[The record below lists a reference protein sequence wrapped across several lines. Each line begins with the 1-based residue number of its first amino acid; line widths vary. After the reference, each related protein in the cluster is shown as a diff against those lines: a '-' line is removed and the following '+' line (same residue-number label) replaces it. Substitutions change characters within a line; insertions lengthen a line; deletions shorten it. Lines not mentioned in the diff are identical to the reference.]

1 MIDLIRNYQLDIML
15 FFSGACALLIPLTWV
30 TTTLSRERK
39 WLLTLLELIS
49 ALLLIFDRF
58 AYIYRGDP
66 SSLGYWMVR
75 ISNFIVFSMQ
85 ICVLEALN
93 MYLCDLFL
101 REGKLEKAPKL
112 LIINNYYFF
121 SALLLLVISQFTGLY
136 YTFTPDN
143 VYQRSALMPLCY
155 VFPLMMMIHQM
166 ISIILYRKHLSRR
179 MFIPLLLNAVLPF
192 AATIAQF
199 FLYGLSLTNLTFVW
213 MVILLYHFALFDMSA
228 AIKEAQAREIATWQE
243 EEKRIYRLFG
253 QTAEALATAIDA
265 KDKYTHGH
273 STRVA
278 DYSVKIARALGK
290 SEEDVQKV
298 YYAALLHDVG
308 KIGVP
313 DVIIN
318 KDGKLT
324 DEEFA
329 QIKLHPVHGN
339 KILSR
344 INESPYL
351 SIGAHYHHERYDG
364 RGYPTGLKGE
374 DIPEIARII
383 AVADSYDAMTSKR
396 SYRDPLPQQK
406 VREEL
411 YKGIGTQFDPEF
423 ARLMIAFIDL
433 DTSYTMQEGDQRT
446 NQAVTTRLTCGE
458 LYSEYTEGTELNDRI
473 ARFRLYS
480 KPENGFA
487 TEESFPSLVLFDSL
501 DGRIHLE
508 DFKKKDLLYFEYARI
523 CLDGEVVHEGV
534 RRVAQ
539 TRQNGS
545 DITLAPDAS
554 TEERGLRYDI
564 QAVRQKDHVLIHIE
578 SMYQTLEITLALP
591 DSTRF
596 AYLAIT
602 GSHCAITGIHMERD
616 DEPVPA
622 RYITRIAP
630 LVSYIDG
637 APKGN
642 LPNLQIDGW
651 RTDST
656 GGIPLKGKTVI
667 SFHSRSLPMSRLIW
681 HCPFILIFTSDNA
694 LVTGDHFREF
704 GLIRLDGETWL
715 SDTHAENIIE
725 AEQTKDF
732 KGWNDW
738 KEKHKEG
745 VDITVTL
752 VREGNTIT
760 METENLGLA
769 LHSKTVIKD
778 DIKDVYAAITGDQCA
793 ITNIHISDSD

>member
-1 MIDLIRNYQLDIML
+1 MIEYIRNNQLDIML
-15 FFSGACALLIPLTWV
+15 FFSGACAVLIPLTWV
-30 TTTLSRERK
+30 TTTLSCKRK
-39 WLLTLLELIS
+39 WMLTLIELSS

-66 SSLGYWMVR
+66 SNLGYWMVR
-75 ISNFIVFSMQ
+75 ISNFFVFSMQ
-85 ICVLEALN
+85 VFELEALN
-93 MYLCDLFL
+93 IYLSDLF
-101 REGKLEKAPKL
+101 RCEGKLKRTPKL
-112 LIINNYYFF
+112 LSVNNYFF
-121 SALLLLVISQFTGLY
+121 IAAMLLLIISQFTGLY

-155 VFPLMMMIHQM
+155 VFPFMMMIHLM
-166 ISIILYRKHLSRR
+166 ITIIQFRPHLRRR
-179 MFIPLLLNAVLPF
+179 MFIPLLLNTLLPF
-192 AATIAQF
+192 IATIAQF

-213 MVILLYHFALFDMSA
+213 MVILLYHFALFDMDE
-228 AIKEAQAREIATWQE
+228 AIKEAKERELMTLQD

-313 DVIIN
+313 DSIIN

-344 INESPYL
+344 ISESPYL

-411 YKGIGTQFDPEF
+411 FKGIGTQFDPEF
-423 ARLMIAFIDL
+423 ARLMISFIDT
-433 DTSYTMQEGDQRT
+433 DTSYIMQEGEQFT
-446 NQAVTTRLTCGE
+446 NQAVTTRLRCSD
-458 LYSEYTEGTELNDRI
+458 LYTERTEGSELNDRI
-473 ARFRLYS
+473 TRLRLYS
-480 KPENGFA
+480 KPEKGYDA
-487 TEESFPSLVLFDSL
+487 EKSLPSLVLFGSL
-501 DGRIHLE
+501 DGRIHLD

-523 CLDGEVVHEGV
+523 SLDGEVISEGT

-545 DITLAPDAS
+545 DITLEPDAS

-564 QAVRQKDHVLIHIE
+564 QAVRQKDHVQIRIE
-578 SMYQTLEITLALP
+578 NMYQTLEITIALP
-591 DSTRF
+591 DNTRF
-596 AYLAIT
+596 AYLAVT
-602 GSHCAITGIHMERD
+602 GSHCEITNIHIEHD
-616 DEPVPA
+616 VQPVPA
-622 RYITRIAP
+622 RYIMRIAP
-630 LVSYIDG
+630 PVSYIEG
-637 APKGN
+637 APTGD

-651 RTDST
+651 RTDSS
-656 GGIPLKGKTVI
+656 GGIPMKGKTVI
-667 SFHSRSLPMSRLIW
+667 TFHSRSLPTSRLIW
-681 HCPFILIFTSDNA
+681 HCPFIVIYTSDNS
-694 LVTGDHFREF
+694 LVTGENFREF
-704 GLIRLDGETWL
+704 GLIRLDGETWM
-715 SDTHAENIIE
+715 SDIHAENIIE
-725 AEQTKDF
+725 AEQTAAF

-738 KEKHKEG
+738 KEKNKEG
-745 VDITVTL
+745 VDYTITL
-752 VREGNTIT
+752 VREGNTIS

-769 LHSKTVIKD
+769 LHTKTVINDDVKD
-778 DIKDVYAAITGDQCA
+778 IYAAITGDQCA
-793 ITNIHISDSD
+793 ITGIHISDSE

>member
-30 TTTLSRERK
+30 TTTLSRKRK
-39 WLLTLLELIS
+39 WLLTLLELFS
-49 ALLLIFDRF
+49 VLLLIFDRF

-93 MYLCDLFL
+93 IYLCDLFL
-101 REGKLEKAPKL
+101 REGKLEKTPKL
-112 LIINNYYFF
+112 LIINKYYFF

-155 VFPLMMMIHQM
+155 VFPFMMMIHQM

-179 MFIPLLLNAVLPF
+179 MFIPLLLNTVLPF

-199 FLYGLSLTNLTFVW
+199 FLYGLSLTNLTSVW
-213 MVILLYHFALFDMSA
+213 MVILLYHFALLDMDA
-228 AIKEAQAREIATWQE
+228 AIKEAQARETATWQE

-290 SEEDVQKV
+290 SEEDVRKV

-313 DVIIN
+313 DTIIN

-406 VREEL
+406 VKEEL
-411 YKGIGTQFDPEF
+411 FKGIGTQFDPEY
-423 ARLMIAFIDL
+423 ARLMITFIEQ

-446 NQAVTTRLTCGE
+446 NQAVTTRLTCSE

-480 KPENGFA
+480 EPEKGFDA
-487 TEESFPSLVLFDSL
+487 EKSLPSLVLFDSL
-501 DGRIHLE
+501 DSRIHLD
-508 DFKKKDLLYFEYARI
+508 DFKKKDLQYFEYARI
-523 CLDGEVVHEGV
+523 RLDGEVVSEGT

-545 DITLAPDAS
+545 DITLAPDAF

-616 DEPVPA
+616 EDPVPA

-630 LVSYIDG
+630 LISYIDG
-637 APKGN
+637 APKGD

-667 SFHSRSLPMSRLIW
+667 AFHSRSFPMSRLIW

-704 GLIRLDGETWL
+704 ELIRLDGETWQ
-715 SDTHAENIIE
+715 SDTHAENTIE
-725 AEQTKDF
+725 AEQTNDF

-793 ITNIHISDSD
+793 ITDIHISASD

>member
-1 MIDLIRNYQLDIML
+1 MIDFIRNNQLDLML
-15 FFSGACALLIPLTWV
+15 FFSGACAVLIPLTWV
-30 TTTLSRERK
+30 TTTLSQKRK
-39 WLLTLLELIS
+39 WLLTLIELSS

-58 AYIYRGDP
+58 AYIFRGDP
-66 SSLGYWMVR
+66 SNVGYWMVR
-75 ISNFIVFSMQ
+75 ISNFLVFSMQ
-85 ICVLEALN
+85 ICELEALN
-93 MYLCDLFL
+93 MYLSDLFL
-101 REGKLEKAPKL
+101 SEGKLEKTPKVLAVNHYFFFAAMLL
-112 LIINNYYFF
+112 LI
-121 SALLLLVISQFTGLY
+121 ISQFTGLY

-155 VFPLMMMIHQM
+155 VFPFLMMIHM
-166 ISIILYRKHLSRR
+166 LITIIRFRSHLSCR
-179 MFIPLLLNAVLPF
+179 MFVPLLLNTLLPF
-192 AATIAQF
+192 VATIAQF
-199 FLYGLSLTNLTFVW
+199 FLYGLSLTNLTSVW
-213 MVILLYHFALFDMSA
+213 MVILLYHFALFDMDT
-228 AIKEAQAREIATWQE
+228 AIKEAKERETTTWQE

-308 KIGVP
+308 KIGVS
-313 DVIIN
+313 DTIIN

-329 QIKLHPVHGN
+329 QIKLHTVHGN

-344 INESPYL
+344 ISESPYL

-411 YKGIGTQFDPEF
+411 FKGVGTQFDPEF
-423 ARLMIAFIDL
+423 ARLMISFIDQ
-433 DTSYTMQEGDQRT
+433 DTSYTMQEGEQLT
-446 NQAVTTRLTCGE
+446 NQAVTTRLTCSE
-458 LYSEYTEGTELNDRI
+458 LYTECTEGTELNDRI
-473 ARFRLYS
+473 TRFRLYS
-480 KPENGFA
+480 KPEKGFDA
-487 TEESFPSLVLFDSL
+487 EKSLPSLVLFDSL
-501 DGRIHLE
+501 DGRIHLD
-508 DFKKKDLLYFEYARI
+508 DFKIKDLLYFEYARI
-523 CLDGEVVHEGV
+523 CLDGKVISEGT

-545 DITLAPDAS
+545 DITLEQDAS

-564 QAVRQKDHVLIHIE
+564 QAVRQKDHVQIRIE
-578 SMYQTLEITLALP
+578 NMYHTLEITFALP
-591 DSTRF
+591 DNTRF

-602 GSHCAITGIHMERD
+602 GSHCEITNIRIERD
-616 DEPVPA
+616 EEPVPA

-630 LVSYIDG
+630 QVSYIEG
-637 APKGN
+637 APKGD

-656 GGIPLKGKTVI
+656 GGIPMKGKTVI
-667 SFHSRSLPMSRLIW
+667 TFHSRSLPMSRLIW
-681 HCPFILIFTSDNA
+681 HCPFIVIFTSDNA
-694 LVTGDHFREF
+694 LVTGDNFREF
-704 GLIRLDGETWL
+704 GLIRLDGETWK
-715 SDTHAENIIE
+715 SDIYAENIIE
-725 AEQTKDF
+725 AEQTANF

-738 KEKHKEG
+738 KEKNKEG
-745 VDITVTL
+745 VDITITL

-769 LHSKTVIKD
+769 LHTKTVINDETKD
-778 DIKDVYAAITGDQCA
+778 IYAAITGDQCA
-793 ITNIHISDSD
+793 ITDIHISASD

>member
-93 MYLCDLFL
+93 IYLCDLFL

-112 LIINNYYFF
+112 LIINKYYFF

-179 MFIPLLLNAVLPF
+179 MFIPLLLNTVLPF

-213 MVILLYHFALFDMSA
+213 MVILLYHFALFDMGA

-278 DYSVKIARALGK
+278 DYSVKIARMLGK

-364 RGYPTGLKGE
+364 RGYPAGLKGE

-473 ARFRLYS
+473 TRLRLYS
-480 KPENGFA
+480 KPEKGYDA
-487 TEESFPSLVLFDSL
+487 EKSLPSLVLFDSL
-501 DGRIHLE
+501 DGRIHLD
-508 DFKKKDLLYFEYARI
+508 DFKKKDLRDFEYARI
-523 CLDGEVVHEGV
+523 SLDGEVISEGP

-545 DITLAPDAS
+545 DITLEPDAS

-715 SDTHAENIIE
+715 SDTHAENTIE